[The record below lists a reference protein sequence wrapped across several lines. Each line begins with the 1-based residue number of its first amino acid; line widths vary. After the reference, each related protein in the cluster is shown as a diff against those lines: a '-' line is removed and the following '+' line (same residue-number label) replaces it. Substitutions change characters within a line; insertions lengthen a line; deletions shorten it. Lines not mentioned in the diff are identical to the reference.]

1 MYPPA
6 PGDDEPEG
14 EVGEAGWNVGLWDG
28 VCSGFL
34 GSSETGGELIT
45 SDYLV
50 SYLPHSDHA
59 YSPS

>member
-6 PGDDEPEG
+6 PGEVEPEG
-14 EVGEAGWNVGLWDG
+14 EVGEAGWKVGLWEG
-28 VCSGFL
+28 VCNGFF

-50 SYLPHSDHA
+50 SYFPYSNRVH
-59 YSPS
+59 SPS

>member
-1 MYPPA
+1 MYPVPA

-28 VCSGFL
+28 VCKGFF

-45 SDYLV
+45 SDYLI
-50 SYLPHSDHA
+50 SQLP
-59 YSPS
+59 